1 MSFGED
7 IWDGE
12 MLHVEEASYPYNAFG
27 KAKPKPPAFDAN
39 IFKSVTDL
47 IASGMNMAGGIA
59 NAAGNAGRPP
69 TVATAP
75 PVVTAAP
82 APVAAVTPAKEEE
95 EKDVAKAPAMNT
107 NLIIGIAAA
116 ALGIPLLI
124 MAVRK

>member
-27 KAKPKPPAFDAN
+27 KKAKPPAFDAN
-39 IFKSVTDL
+39 IFQSVTNM

-59 NAAGNAGRPP
+59 NAANNAGRPP

-75 PVVTAAP
+75 PVATAAP
-82 APVAAVTPAKEEE
+82 APVAAVTPAKEE
-95 EKDVAKAPAMNT
+95 KDVAKTPAMNT